1 MMPNSIIIVATGSDV
16 CDMSPVLV
24 VGVCLLRWFLKAEP
38 NSNTALSLHTLKQ
51 LEQLSAVTMVMV
63 ASFLFTLGA
72 TRKSCVSTSHS
83 KSSAPESEAATAKT
97 SATPTSICCRDWRNP
112 PIVCSEENPTW
123 WRLRREGK

>member
-72 TRKSCVSTSHS
+72 TRKSCVSTSPASLLPLKVRLLLLKLRPHQ
-83 KSSAPESEAATAKT
+83 
-97 SATPTSICCRDWRNP
+97 P
-112 PIVCSEENPTW
+112 PSVVGIGET
-123 WRLRREGK
+123 LQ